1 MMFWG
6 ILILLSCITLGLPI
20 YLGLLAGGLYILV
33 IAYHIPVDIVVINLY
48 DGVAKFTLLA
58 VPYFL
63 FAGALMENSSISRR
77 LVDCSAPWLVRVRGG
92 LPIAGIVANEIF
104 GAISGSAAAATAT
117 IGRVMYPAVV
127 KTNGER
133 FSLGL
138 FTSAGALAI
147 IMPPSINMIL
157 FATATNISIGALF
170 LTGIVPALIL
180 GACLTIYIF
189 LVSPRPDPSQRF
201 DLKLAVR
208 KTIEGL
214 SALSMPVVILG
225 GIYTGVFTPTE
236 AGAVSAVYAFILP
249 VLLYREMGWAEILSS
264 IKDTTKLSAQIFILI
279 ASSTVFSQALT
290 VARVPDALVS
300 LMGGLAPFWFLM
312 ILNGIL
318 LVVGCFFDPTSAVLV
333 LAPVMTPI
341 ARALGIDL
349 LHLGIVFTVNLAIG
363 MFTPPFGLNLFVMQS
378 IFKKRLEEL
387 AVAVPPFFVVFFIA
401 LMIITYFPELYL
413 WLPRVWL
420 GQYGQ

>member
-1 MMFWG
+1 MFWG
-6 ILILLSCITLGLPI
+6 ILILLACIILGMPI

-33 IAYHIPVDIVVINLY
+33 VAYHIPVDIVVINLY

-63 FAGALMENSSISRR
+63 LAGALMENSSISRR
-77 LVDCSAPWLVRVRGG
+77 LVGCTTPWLLRVRGG
-92 LPIAGIVANEIF
+92 IPIAGIVANEIF
-104 GAISGSAAAATAT
+104 GAISGSAPAAAAT
-117 IGRVMYPAVV
+117 IGRAMYPAVV

-133 FSLGL
+133 FALGL

-157 FATATNISIGALF
+157 FATATNVSIGALF
-170 LTGIVPALIL
+170 LAGIVPALIL
-180 GACLTIYIF
+180 GGCLTIYIF
-189 LVSPRPDPSQRF
+189 LVSPRPDDSQCF
-201 DLKLAVR
+201 DLKVAVG

-249 VLLYREMGWAEILSS
+249 VLLYREMGWKEIRSS

-279 ASSTVFSQALT
+279 AASTVFSQALT
-290 VARVPDALVS
+290 VARVPDMLVS
-300 LMGGLAPFWFLM
+300 LMGGLGPFWFLV
-312 ILNGIL
+312 ILNLIL

-333 LAPVMTPI
+333 LAPVMVPI
-341 ARALGIDL
+341 ARAVGIDL

-378 IFKKRLEEL
+378 IFKKRLEEI
-387 AVAVPPFFVVFFIA
+387 AVAVPPFFGVFLVA
-401 LMIITYFPELYL
+401 LLIITYFPQLYL

-420 GQYGQ
+420 GQWGQ

>member
-1 MMFWG
+1 MLWG
-6 ILILLSCITLGLPI
+6 ILILLGSLILGLPI
-20 YLGLLAGGLYILV
+20 YMGLLAGGLYILV

-63 FAGALMENSSISRR
+63 LAGSLMENSSISRR
-77 LVDCSAPWLVRVRGG
+77 LVESTSPWLVRVRGG
-92 LPIAGIVANEIF
+92 LPIAGIIANEIF
-104 GAISGSAAAATAT
+104 GAISGSSAAATAT

-133 FSLGL
+133 FALGL
-138 FTSAGALAI
+138 FTSAGSLAI

-170 LTGIVPALIL
+170 LAGVVPALIL
-180 GACLTIYIF
+180 GSCLTIYIF
-189 LVSPRPDPSQRF
+189 LVSPRPDETQRF
-201 DLKLAVR
+201 DLKVAVG

-214 SALSMPVVILG
+214 SALSFPVIVLG

-236 AGAVSAVYAFILP
+236 AGAVSAVYAFLLP
-249 VLLYREMGWAEILSS
+249 AVLYREMGWNERVNS
-264 IKDTTKLSAQIFILI
+264 IKDNTKLSAQIFILI

-290 VARVPDALVS
+290 VARVPDMLVS
-300 LMGGLAPFWFLM
+300 VMGDLGPFWFLVV
-312 ILNGIL
+312 LNLIL

-333 LAPVMTPI
+333 LAPVMVPI
-341 ARALGIDL
+341 ANAVGIDL

-378 IFKKRLEEL
+378 IFNKRLEEL
-387 AVAVPPFFVVFFIA
+387 ARAVPPFFAVFLVA
-401 LMIITYFPELYL
+401 LLIITYFPQLYL
-413 WLPRVWL
+413 WLPRAWL
-420 GQYGQ
+420 GN